1 MERQFRLDGFRLTF
15 SERDIMRSLTMLAV
29 LFSVM
34 FWQSDALGA
43 EEGVPGKQV
52 AASVEVPANMN
63 IWKRRDKSRKETP
76 EERAKRRLMWL
87 EDKVDQDAKEEL
99 HYWLYLPV
107 NYGEKKRCPLVLFLH
122 GAGERGD
129 DLEKVKVHGPPKLV
143 EQRSDCPAIVVSP
156 QCPNERIWSPTRLS
170 LLLDK
175 CMGTLK
181 VDPDRVYVTG
191 LSMGGFGT
199 WAFCAQ
205 EPERF
210 AAAVPI
216 CGGGDVTKAA
226 RLVDLP
232 IHVFHGAK
240 DTVVTLDHS
249 QKMVDAI
256 RAAGGTRVELT
267 VYPEAKHDSWTE
279 TYANDDV
286 AKWLLGRKRGE

>member
-1 MERQFRLDGFRLTF
+1 MH
-15 SERDIMRSLTMLAV
+15 SLTRLAV
-29 LFSVM
+29 LAAVLILG
-34 FWQSDALGA
+34 SDRLGA
-43 EEGVPGKQV
+43 EEGGPGKQV
-52 AASVEVPANMN
+52 AASVEVPTNMN
-63 IWKRRDKSRKETP
+63 IWKRRDRSRKETP
-76 EERAKRRLMWL
+76 EEKAKRRLMWL
-87 EDKVDQDAKEEL
+87 EDKVDRDTKEEL
-99 HYWLYLPV
+99 HHWLYLPV
-107 NYGEKKRCPLVLFLH
+107 NYSEKKKCPLILFLH

-129 DLEKVKVHGPPKLV
+129 DLDKVKVHGPPKLV

-156 QCPNERIWSPTRLS
+156 QCPNERIWSPTQLS

-175 CMGTLK
+175 CMETLK

-199 WAFCAQ
+199 WALCAK

-232 IHVFHGAK
+232 IRVFHGAK
-240 DTVVTLDHS
+240 DTVVTPDYS

-267 VYPEAKHDSWTE
+267 VYPEANHDSWTE

-286 AKWLLGRKRGE
+286 AKWLLSQKRGE

>member
-1 MERQFRLDGFRLTF
+1 MTR
-15 SERDIMRSLTMLAV
+15 LAV
-29 LFSVM
+29 LSAVSILG
-34 FWQSDALGA
+34 SDGLGA
-43 EEGVPGKQV
+43 ELGVPGKQV

-63 IWKRRDKSRKETP
+63 IWKRRDRSKKETP
-76 EERAKRRLMWL
+76 EEKAKRRLLWL
-87 EDKVDQDAKEEL
+87 EDKVAPNSTEEL
-99 HYWLYLPV
+99 RYWLYLPED
-107 NYGEKKRCPLVLFLH
+107 YAAKKECPLILFLH

-156 QCPNERIWSPTRLS
+156 QCPNERIWSPIQLS

-175 CMGTLK
+175 CMETLK

-199 WAFCAQ
+199 WAFCAK

-216 CGGGDVTKAA
+216 CGGGDVTNAA
-226 RLVDLP
+226 RLVKLP
-232 IHVFHGAK
+232 IWVFHGAK
-240 DTVVTLDHS
+240 DTVVTPDYS

-286 AKWLLGRKRGE
+286 AKWLLSQKRGE

>member
-1 MERQFRLDGFRLTF
+1 MH
-15 SERDIMRSLTMLAV
+15 SLSRLAV
-29 LFSVM
+29 LAAVLILGSNG
-34 FWQSDALGA
+34 LGA

-52 AASVEVPANMN
+52 AASVEVPANLN
-63 IWKRRDKSRKETP
+63 IWKRRGRSTDETP
-76 EERAKRRLMWL
+76 EERAKRRLMWF
-87 EDKVDQDAKEEL
+87 EDNVDRDTKEEL

-107 NYGEKKRCPLVLFLH
+107 NYSEKEKCPLILFLH

-156 QCPNERIWSPTRLS
+156 QCPNERIWSPTQLS

-175 CMGTLK
+175 CMETLK
-181 VDPDRVYVTG
+181 VDADRVYVTG

-199 WAFCAQ
+199 WALCAK

-210 AAAVPI
+210 AAAIPI
-216 CGGGDVTKAA
+216 CGGGDVTKAS

-232 IHVFHGAK
+232 IRVFHGAK
-240 DTVVTLDHS
+240 DRVVTPDYS

-256 RAAGGTRVELT
+256 RAAGGTKVELT
-267 VYPEAKHDSWTE
+267 VYPEANHDAWTE

-286 AKWLLGRKRGE
+286 AKWLLGQKRGE

>member
-1 MERQFRLDGFRLTF
+1 MLKIKMLVVMAVV
-15 SERDIMRSLTMLAV
+15 SSLGIPELSA
-29 LFSVM
+29 S
-34 FWQSDALGA
+34 

-52 AASVEVPANMN
+52 AASIKVPANMN
-63 IWKRRDKSRKETP
+63 IMMRRDRSKSEKS
-76 EERAKRRLMWL
+76 EEKAKRRLNWL
-87 EDKVDQDAKEEL
+87 EDRVDPNSTEEL
-99 HYWLYLPV
+99 RYWLYLPED
-107 NYGEKKRCPLVLFLH
+107 YTSKEKCPLILFLH

-156 QCPNERIWSPTRLS
+156 QCPSERIWSPTQLS

-175 CMGTLK
+175 CMKSLK

-199 WAFCAQ
+199 WALCAK

-210 AAAVPI
+210 AAAIPI
-216 CGGGDVTKAA
+216 CGGGDASKAK
-226 RLVDLP
+226 RLVGLP
-232 IHVFHGAK
+232 IWVFHGAK
-240 DTVVTLDHS
+240 DRVVTPENS

-267 VYPEAKHDSWTE
+267 IYPEANHDSWTE
-279 TYANDDV
+279 TYANDEV
-286 AKWLLGRKRGE
+286 AKWLLSQKRGK

>member
-1 MERQFRLDGFRLTF
+1 MCGLIR
-15 SERDIMRSLTMLAV
+15 LAV
-29 LFSVM
+29 LVAVSFLG
-34 FWQSDALGA
+34 SDMLGA
-43 EEGVPGKQV
+43 EAGVPGEQV

-63 IWKRRDKSRKETP
+63 IRKRRDRSRKETP
-76 EERAKRRLMWL
+76 EEKAKRRALGF
-87 EDKVDQDAKEEL
+87 DDRVDPDSTEKL
-99 HYWLYLPV
+99 HYWLYLPED
-107 NYGEKKRCPLVLFLH
+107 YAAKQKCPLILFLH

-129 DLEKVKVHGPPKLV
+129 DLDKVKVHGPPKLV

-156 QCPNERIWSPTRLS
+156 QCPNERTWSPTQLS

-175 CMGTLK
+175 CMESLK

-199 WAFCAQ
+199 WALCAK

-210 AAAVPI
+210 AAAIPI

-226 RLVDLP
+226 RLVDLS

-240 DTVVTLDHS
+240 DTVVAPEYS

-256 RAAGGTRVELT
+256 RAAGGTRVKLT
-267 VYPEAKHDSWTE
+267 LYPEANHDSWTE
-279 TYANDDV
+279 TYANDEV
-286 AKWLLGRKRGE
+286 AEWLLSHKRGE

>member
-1 MERQFRLDGFRLTF
+1 MRALREGSFDTVAAGYVPVITHPERLT
-15 SERDIMRSLTMLAV
+15 
-29 LFSVM
+29 
-34 FWQSDALGA
+34 
-43 EEGVPGKQV
+43 
-52 AASVEVPANMN
+52 
-63 IWKRRDKSRKETP
+63 
-76 EERAKRRLMWL
+76 WL
-87 EDKVDQDAKEEL
+87 DED
-99 HYWLYLPV
+99 HY
-107 NYGEKKRCPLVLFLH
+107 
-122 GAGERGD
+122 

-156 QCPNERIWSPTRLS
+156 QCPNERIWSPTQLS

-175 CMGTLK
+175 CMETLK

-199 WAFCAQ
+199 WALCAK

-240 DTVVTLDHS
+240 DTVVTPDHS
-249 QKMVDAI
+249 QKMVDALNKQVNAELYSAYLYQAMASDASHKGFPGTANWFSCQTQEEVSHAQ
-256 RAAGGTRVELT
+256 RLYNYVNSQGAHAVLAAIEKPPSTPGMMPATNNCTIEVSDNA
-267 VYPEAKHDSWTE
+267 P
-279 TYANDDV
+279 
-286 AKWLLGRKRGE
+286 

>member
-1 MERQFRLDGFRLTF
+1 MRALT
-15 SERDIMRSLTMLAV
+15 RSAV
-29 LFSVM
+29 LAAVSILG
-34 FWQSDALGA
+34 SAGLGA
-43 EEGVPGKQV
+43 EAGVPGKQL

-76 EERAKRRLMWL
+76 EEKAKRRLMWL
-87 EDKVDQDAKEEL
+87 EDKVDPDTPEQL
-99 HYWLYLPV
+99 RYWLYLPED
-107 NYGEKKRCPLVLFLH
+107 YATKKRCPLILFLH

-156 QCPNERIWSPTRLS
+156 QCPNERIWSPTQLS

-175 CMGTLK
+175 CMETLK

-199 WAFCAQ
+199 WALCAK
-205 EPERF
+205 EPQRF

-232 IHVFHGAK
+232 IRVFHGAK
-240 DTVVTLDHS
+240 DTVVPLESS

-256 RAAGGTRVELT
+256 RAAGGSDVELT

-286 AKWLLGRKRGE
+286 AEWLLSQKRGE

>member
-1 MERQFRLDGFRLTF
+1 MDGFRIAF
-15 SERDIMRSLTMLAV
+15 FERDIMRSLTVLAV
-29 LFSVM
+29 LLVS
-34 FWQSDALGA
+34 FWQSDGLGA
-43 EEGVPGKQV
+43 ETGVPGKQM
-52 AASVEVPANMN
+52 ATSVEVPANMN
-63 IWKRRDKSRKETP
+63 IWIRRDRSRKETP
-76 EERAKRRLMWL
+76 EEKAKRRLMWL
-87 EDKVDQDAKEEL
+87 EDKVDRDTREEL

-107 NYGEKKRCPLVLFLH
+107 NDSEEMKCPLVLFLH

-156 QCPNERIWSPTRLS
+156 QCPNERIWSPTQLS

-175 CMGTLK
+175 CMETLK
-181 VDPDRVYVTG
+181 VHPDRVYVTG

-199 WAFCAQ
+199 WALCAK

-216 CGGGDVTKAA
+216 CGGGDVSKAA
-226 RLVDLP
+226 RLVKLP
-232 IHVFHGAK
+232 IWVFHGAK
-240 DTVVTLDHS
+240 DTVVTPDYS

-256 RAAGGTRVELT
+256 RAAGGARVELT

-286 AKWLLGRKRGE
+286 AKWLLSQKRGE